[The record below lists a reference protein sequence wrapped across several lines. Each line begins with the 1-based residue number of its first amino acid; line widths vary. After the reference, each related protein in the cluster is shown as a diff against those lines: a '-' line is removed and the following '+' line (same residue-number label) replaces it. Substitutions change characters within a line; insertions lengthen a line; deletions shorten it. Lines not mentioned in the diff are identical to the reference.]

1 MEVKT
6 IFVKDKLLREL
17 ENNIHDAAALVTE
30 LGEVV
35 KNQFPNL
42 KWDNALLWILIQ
54 KAEVRDYFCR
64 EMAKNAAK

>member
-35 KNQFPNL
+35 KFHNT
-42 KWDNALLWILIQ
+42 
-54 KAEVRDYFCR
+54 
-64 EMAKNAAK
+64 AKI